1 MAMNQLGNGLYGAT
15 RFAEALSVHEAELS
29 MFRRLGASEA
39 SMLVLQG
46 NLSSTYEKLGR
57 SEEALSMRRDVYSGW
72 LRLKGEEH
80 KETLRA
86 ANNYAVSLLDLRRFA
101 EARSLMRRMTP
112 VARRV
117 LGEGQDLT
125 LRSRWIYAQTLYKD
139 DGATLGDIR
148 EAVTTLEDTGRTAR
162 RVFGVTHPTATGIA
176 YDLQKERAALAAREG
191 DGVNSVREAMEAMAP
206 GDA

>member
-1 MAMNQLGNGLYGAT
+1 MNQLGNGLYGAT

-191 DGVNSVREAMEAMAP
+191 DGVNSAREAMEAMTP

>member
-1 MAMNQLGNGLYGAT
+1 
-15 RFAEALSVHEAELS
+15 
-29 MFRRLGASEA
+29 
-39 SMLVLQG
+39 
-46 NLSSTYEKLGR
+46 
-57 SEEALSMRRDVYSGW
+57 
-72 LRLKGEEH
+72 
-80 KETLRA
+80 
-86 ANNYAVSLLDLRRFA
+86 
-101 EARSLMRRMTP
+101 MRRMTP

-162 RVFGVTHPTATGIA
+162 RVFGVTHPTTKGIA